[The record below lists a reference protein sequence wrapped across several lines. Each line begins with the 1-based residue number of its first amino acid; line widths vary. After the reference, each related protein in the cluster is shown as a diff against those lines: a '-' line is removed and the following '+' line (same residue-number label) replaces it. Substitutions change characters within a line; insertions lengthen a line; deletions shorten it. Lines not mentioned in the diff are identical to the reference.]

1 MFSESVTL
9 AHVIFAVAFLVGGII
24 VGFAVERI
32 IFSRIHRFAKK
43 TQWQGDEV
51 IISAM
56 RGAPILLFGILG
68 FYSALAYLPL
78 KPAIETLSQKALLVI
93 IIFAVTLVIA
103 RLAAGFIRLQSS
115 KTAGA
120 LPSASLFINLTRIVV
135 FIVGILIILQSLGI
149 SITPLITALGIGGL
163 AVALALQ
170 PTLSNLFAGIQ
181 IIVSKQLETGD
192 YVELD
197 SGAKGYVTDISWR
210 NTTIRELPNNLII
223 VPNAK
228 LADSIVKNFNR
239 PQKEM
244 SVLVDVGVS
253 YTSDLEKVEQ
263 VTLDVAKKVVQEL
276 QEGTSEFE
284 PFLYYKEFADF
295 SINFT
300 VIFRVHEYVN
310 KFMARHEFIK
320 RLHKRYKQE
329 GIEIPFP
336 IRTVHLKQMKE
347 KGDSPLL

>member
-9 AHVIFAVAFLVGGII
+9 VNGAIALAFFIGGII
-24 VGFAVERI
+24 VGFAIERI
-32 IFSRIHRFAKK
+32 IFSRLRRFAKK

-51 IISAM
+51 VINAM
-56 RGAPILLFGILG
+56 RGAPILFFAILG

-78 KPAIETLSQKALLVI
+78 KPALETFCQKVLLVI
-93 IIFAVTLVIA
+93 VIFAVTLVIA
-103 RLAAGFIRLQSS
+103 RFAVGVIRLQSS

-135 FIVGILIILQSLGI
+135 FAIGILIILQSLGI
-149 SITPLITALGIGGL
+149 SITPLVTALGIGGL

-181 IIVSKQLETGD
+181 IIISKQLEPGD

-197 SGAKGYVTDISWR
+197 SGEKGYVTDISWR
-210 NTTIRELPNNLII
+210 NTTIRELPNNLIVI
-223 VPNAK
+223 PNAK
-228 LADSIVKNFNR
+228 LADSIVRNFNR

-253 YTSDLEKVEQ
+253 YSSDLEKVEQ
-263 VTLDVAKKVVQEL
+263 VTLEVAREVVKEL
-276 QEGTSEFE
+276 QEGKSDFE
-284 PFLYYKEFADF
+284 PFLFYKQFADF

-310 KFMARHEFIK
+310 KFKARHEFIK

-336 IRTVHLKQMKE
+336 IRTVHLKQMRE
-347 KGDSPLL
+347 

>member
-9 AHVIFAVAFLVGGII
+9 ANAAFALAFLVGGII
-24 VGFAVERI
+24 LGFAVERI
-32 IFSRIHRFAKK
+32 VFSRLRRFAKK

-51 IISAM
+51 IIRSM
-56 RGAPILLFGILG
+56 RGAPILFFGILG

-103 RLAAGFIRLQSS
+103 RLAAGFIKLQSS

-135 FIVGILIILQSLGI
+135 FIIGILIILQSLGI

-181 IIVSKQLETGD
+181 IIVSKQLEVGD

-210 NTTIRELPNNLII
+210 NTTIRELPNNLIV

-228 LADSIVKNFNR
+228 LADSIVRNYNR

-253 YTSDLEKVEQ
+253 YASDLEKVEQ
-263 VTLDVAKKVVQEL
+263 VTLDVAKKVVQKL
-276 QEGTSEFE
+276 QEGKSEYE
-284 PFLYYKEFADF
+284 PFLLYKQFADF

-310 KFMARHEFIK
+310 KFKARHEFIK

-329 GIEIPFP
+329 SIEIPFP
-336 IRTVHLKQMKE
+336 IRTVHMKQE
-347 KGDSPLL
+347 KGDSPPH

>member
-1 MFSESVTL
+1 LFSESVTL

-135 FIVGILIILQSLGI
+135 FAIGILIILQSLGI
-149 SITPLITALGIGGL
+149 SITPLVTALGIGGL

-181 IIVSKQLETGD
+181 IIISKQSFI
-192 YVELD
+192 Y
-197 SGAKGYVTDISWR
+197 K
-210 NTTIRELPNNLII
+210 LPLNN
-223 VPNAK
+223 
-228 LADSIVKNFNR
+228 R
-239 PQKEM
+239 
-244 SVLVDVGVS
+244 
-253 YTSDLEKVEQ
+253 
-263 VTLDVAKKVVQEL
+263 
-276 QEGTSEFE
+276 
-284 PFLYYKEFADF
+284 
-295 SINFT
+295 
-300 VIFRVHEYVN
+300 
-310 KFMARHEFIK
+310 
-320 RLHKRYKQE
+320 
-329 GIEIPFP
+329 
-336 IRTVHLKQMKE
+336 
-347 KGDSPLL
+347 

>member
-181 IIVSKQLETGD
+181 IIISKQLETGD

-210 NTTIRELPNNLII
+210 NTTIRELPNNLIV

-253 YTSDLEKVEQ
+253 YNSDLEKVEQ

-276 QEGTSEFE
+276 QEGKSEFE

-310 KFMARHEFIK
+310 KFRARHEFIK

-336 IRTVHLKQMKE
+336 IRTVHLKQME
-347 KGDSPLL
+347 K

>member
-1 MFSESVTL
+1 
-9 AHVIFAVAFLVGGII
+9 
-24 VGFAVERI
+24 
-32 IFSRIHRFAKK
+32 
-43 TQWQGDEV
+43 
-51 IISAM
+51 
-56 RGAPILLFGILG
+56 
-68 FYSALAYLPL
+68 
-78 KPAIETLSQKALLVI
+78 
-93 IIFAVTLVIA
+93 
-103 RLAAGFIRLQSS
+103 
-115 KTAGA
+115 

-135 FIVGILIILQSLGI
+135 FAIGILIILQSLGI
-149 SITPLITALGIGGL
+149 SITPLVTALGIGGL

-181 IIVSKQLETGD
+181 IIISKQLEPGD

-197 SGAKGYVTDISWR
+197 SGEKGYVTDISWR
-210 NTTIRELPNNLII
+210 NTTIRELPNNLIVI
-223 VPNAK
+223 PNAK

-244 SVLVDVGVS
+244 SVLVDVG
-253 YTSDLEKVEQ
+253 SDLEKVEQ

-276 QEGTSEFE
+276 QEGKSEYE
-284 PFLYYKEFADF
+284 PFLLYKQFADF

-310 KFMARHEFIK
+310 KFKARHEFIK

-336 IRTVHLKQMKE
+336 IRTVHLKHE
-347 KGDSPLL
+347 KGDSPLH